1 MTIPFSR
8 RRLLAA
14 AGATGALA
22 ALGACGSERDAAG
35 GSATNSAKPTGP
47 LTWWDQFLPLEAL
60 QKKTFAE
67 YKSKGGVA
75 VKYTVYNPNDQGKAL
90 QLAFQSKQMP
100 DVFTLAGVNTPP
112 SALEQANW
120 FAPLADADPIV
131 KSLPKGSIIEGLN
144 SFGGKVYSWPQS
156 SFRQYD
162 TLPWGNKA
170 LLDKAD
176 IEPST
181 DNQSWDQFR
190 KTVRTAQQKSG
201 KAGLILPINFPARM
215 SVFAEQLAQVAGFP
229 GYGGIELATGA
240 YRYDH
245 DAYVHAI
252 EYMKS
257 FQTDKV
263 LLAASSTLD
272 ARSGRLR
279 WLAGDSVFFFDGPYN
294 VGVIKTSEPKFLD
307 QLTVWQIPT
316 PNAEEPVIT
325 SGPAGGTYWISAGSA
340 GRADQINKLLE
351 LFVSDEYRKGQAEAM
366 DAAPID
372 LASVA
377 SSDAHSTYKQVCG
390 WYAKYGYLGP
400 SPIAKKA
407 EVADVIAASKS
418 VEPDLGT
425 IVQGVMSGDVTD
437 IRGTLKTYSDQLSK
451 SRDAAIKAKGG
462 GKVSV
467 SDWAAPDWKRG
478 TDYSS

>member
-1 MTIPFSR
+1 MAIPFSR

-22 ALGACGSERDAAG
+22 ALAACGSESDAAG
-35 GSATNSAKPTGP
+35 GNAQGSTSSNGP

-60 QKKTFAE
+60 QKKTFAA
-67 YKSKGGVA
+67 YKSKGGVS

-112 SALEQANW
+112 SALHQANW
-120 FAPLADADPIV
+120 FAPLSDADPIV
-131 KSLPKGSIIEGLN
+131 KRLPKGSIIEGLN
-144 SFGGKVYSWPQS
+144 SFDGKVYSWPQN

-162 TLPWGNKA
+162 TLPWANNS
-170 LLDKAD
+170 LLDKAG

-201 KAGLILPINFPARM
+201 KAGLILPINFPDRM
-215 SVFAEQLAQVAGFP
+215 ALFVEQLAQVAGFP

-240 YRYDH
+240 YHYDH
-245 DAYVHAI
+245 DAYVQAV
-252 EYMKS
+252 EYLKS

-294 VGVIKTSEPKFLD
+294 VGVIKTTSPKFLD
-307 QLTVWQIPT
+307 QLSVGQIPT
-316 PNAEEPVIT
+316 PNAEDPVLT
-325 SGPAGGTYWISAGSA
+325 SGPAGGTYWISAASS
-340 GRADQINKLLE
+340 GRAGQINKLLE
-351 LFVSDEYRKGQAEAM
+351 LFVSDDYRKGQAEAM

-372 LASVA
+372 LDSVA
-377 SSDAHSTYKQVCG
+377 SSAAHPTYKQCCA
-390 WYAKYGYLGP
+390 WYGQHGFLGP
-400 SPIAKKA
+400 SPVAKNPA
-407 EVADVIAASKS
+407 VAAVTAASKP

-437 IRGTLKTYSDQLSK
+437 IRGTLKTYSDQLSR
-451 SRDAAIKAKGG
+451 SRDTAIRTTGG

-467 SDWAAPDWKRG
+467 SDWAAPDWRRG
-478 TDYSS
+478 ADYSS